1 MERIEEAPV
10 HCLELIDRGNTDIES
25 CVEMYPQS
33 KGELG
38 DPLRL
43 VPAIRSQAG
52 QMTLPPETVR
62 QIRERIRHAP
72 EQPPEAAG

>member
-1 MERIEEAPV
+1 LERIEAALV
-10 HCLELIDRGNTDIES
+10 HYLELIDRENMDVEA
-25 CVEMYPQS
+25 CVEIYPQS

-62 QIRERIRHAP
+62 QIRERIRHAS